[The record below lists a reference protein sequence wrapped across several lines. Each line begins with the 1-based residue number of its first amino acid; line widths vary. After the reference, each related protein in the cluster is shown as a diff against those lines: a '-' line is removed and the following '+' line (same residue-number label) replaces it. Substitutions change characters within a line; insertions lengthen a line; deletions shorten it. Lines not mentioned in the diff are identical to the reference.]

1 MRGEAWSSE
10 RIEVLRSL
18 WRQGLT
24 ADVIGARLGGL
35 SRSAVLGKVFR
46 LRLRDSSGDGVPS
59 APQKSPASRCTADSA
74 GPARRR
80 RRQPRAASATL
91 PVVISQHKTLLE
103 LTNHSC
109 RWPHGRPGTAKFFFC
124 GALGADLAQGLPYCP
139 RHMRR
144 AYRPSGRVEKAG
156 PIAAGPRKS
165 APRKSTPGIAA

>member
-80 RRQPRAASATL
+80 RDSR
-91 PVVISQHKTLLE
+91 
-103 LTNHSC
+103 
-109 RWPHGRPGTAKFFFC
+109 
-124 GALGADLAQGLPYCP
+124 
-139 RHMRR
+139 
-144 AYRPSGRVEKAG
+144 
-156 PIAAGPRKS
+156 
-165 APRKSTPGIAA
+165 APRRRRYRSSSVSTRRCSN